1 MISFTYPGDNLA
13 MVVENFFSRRLLLVT
28 GKGGVGKS
36 TTCAA
41 LALVAARLDKKVLL
55 VEINSSGRLWQYFN
69 TIPLDDQEIQIR
81 QNIFALNL
89 DPHQVLQKYIID
101 HTPLKMLAHKI
112 VNSPIYRYFVAALP
126 GIKEIMAL
134 GKIMLLEREKR
145 YDIIIADIPAT
156 GYGLSL
162 LKVPQVVL
170 NTVEKGPVNFQTR
183 RVHNLLKDPHR
194 TLLNIVTSAEEMA
207 IKEALEIY
215 HKVNGGSDIALGY
228 VFINGLYP
236 PLPTDKTLEI
246 YQSIKDSMPD
256 TYNYLRCTDFT
267 IQRRFMHEY
276 YLKEFR
282 RDTSC
287 HNIVEIPFIFS
298 ANFDL
303 AALEEISNCL
313 KEKLCS

>member
-1 MISFTYPGDNLA
+1 
-13 MVVENFFSRRLLLVT
+13 MVVEDFFDRRLLLVT

-41 LALVAARLDKKVLL
+41 LALVAARLNKKVLL

-69 TIPLDDQEIQIR
+69 IVPQNDQAVQLQ

-101 HTPLKMLAHKI
+101 HTRLKILAHKM
-112 VNSPIYRYFVAALP
+112 VNSPIYHYFVAAMP

-134 GKIMLLEREKR
+134 GKLMVLETDGQ

-156 GYGLSL
+156 GHGLAL
-162 LKVPQVVL
+162 LKVPWVVL

-183 RVHNLLKDPHR
+183 RVYNLLRDSSR

-207 IKEALEIY
+207 IKETLEIY
-215 HKVNGGSDIALGY
+215 HNVNKGLDITLGY

-236 PLPTDKTLEI
+236 PLPTYRTLEI
-246 YQSIKDSMPD
+246 YQDIKRSMPD
-256 TYNYLRCTDFT
+256 NHYYLGYTDFLL
-267 IQRRFMHEY
+267 QRRRMHED
-276 YLKEFR
+276 YLEEFR
-282 RDTSC
+282 KEISC

-298 ANFDL
+298 SDFNL
-303 AALEEISNCL
+303 AVLEEIS
-313 KEKLCS
+313 KHIEEKLCS

>member
-1 MISFTYPGDNLA
+1 
-13 MVVENFFSRRLLLVT
+13 MVVEDFFSRRLLLVT

-41 LALVAARLDKKVLL
+41 LALIAARLGKKVLL
-55 VEINSSGRLWQYFN
+55 VEINSSGRLWQYFD
-69 TIPLDDQEIQIR
+69 TTPLDDQEVQIQ

-89 DPHQVLQKYIID
+89 DPHRILQKYIID
-101 HTPLKMLAHKI
+101 HTRLKMLAHKI
-112 VNSPIYRYFVAALP
+112 INNPIYHYFVAAIP

-134 GKIMLLEREKR
+134 GKIMVLENEGG

-156 GYGLSL
+156 GHGLSL

-170 NTVEKGPVNFQTR
+170 NTVEIGPVNFQTR

-194 TLLNIVTSAEEMA
+194 TLLNIVTTAEEMA

-215 HKVNGGSDIALGY
+215 HKINGGIDIALGY

-246 YQSIKDSMPD
+246 YRAIKGSMADNHP
-256 TYNYLRCTDFT
+256 YLSCTDFM
-267 IQRRFMHEY
+267 IQRRRMHEY
-276 YLKEFR
+276 YLEEFR
-282 RDTSC
+282 KDLYC
-287 HNIVEIPFIFS
+287 HNIVEIPFVFS
-298 ANFDL
+298 ANFNL
-303 AALEEISNCL
+303 ATLEEISKHL
-313 KEKLCS
+313 GEKLCS